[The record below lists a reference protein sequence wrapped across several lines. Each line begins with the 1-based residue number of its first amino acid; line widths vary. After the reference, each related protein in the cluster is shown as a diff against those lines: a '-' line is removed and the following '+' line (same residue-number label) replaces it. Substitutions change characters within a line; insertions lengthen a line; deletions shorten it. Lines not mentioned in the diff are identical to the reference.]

1 MMTSSTTMNAARLF
15 LTGSDGHQIYG
26 VLLNRPPPP
35 RQRDQPMA
43 GAGRRGRERP
53 RIGLPV
59 PIQASSTRFDSAQVS
74 CQHTARRPR
83 MQSRRARLSPVSNAH
98 SDPRLA
104 RAGPDTFISAPRDAA
119 GQSPRGAPWRSVL
132 RTEEKESYMYHE
144 SVGYKRTYITNKK
157 SGSAFFTIDFVKV
170 TKRRLC
176 NLA

>member
-53 RIGLPV
+53 RIGLLV
-59 PIQASSTRFDSAQVS
+59 PIQARSTRPS
-74 CQHTARRPR
+74 CRVLARHLGRVE
-83 MQSRRARLSPVSNAH
+83 SRRARLSRVSNAH

-170 TKRRLC
+170 TKR
-176 NLA
+176 

>member
-1 MMTSSTTMNAARLF
+1 MGSFSIAPRRLASA
-15 LTGSDGHQIYG
+15 TNRWRERAGEDG
-26 VLLNRPPPP
+26 N
-35 RQRDQPMA
+35 DQESAFWSPSKP
-43 GAGRRGRERP
+43 GRRD
-53 RIGLPV
+53 
-59 PIQASSTRFDSAQVS
+59 STRPKCLASTRHDGQWPS
-74 CQHTARRPR
+74 CRVLASHLGRVE
-83 MQSRRARLSPVSNAH
+83 SRRARLSRVSNAH

-104 RAGPDTFISAPRDAA
+104 RAGPDTFISAPRGAA

>member
-43 GAGRRGRERP
+43 GAGRRGWERP
-53 RIGLPV
+53 RIGLLV
-59 PIQASSTRFDSAQVS
+59 PIQASWPS
-74 CQHTARRPR
+74 CRVLARHLGRAE
-83 MQSRRARLSPVSNAH
+83 SRRARLSRVSNAH

-144 SVGYKRTYITNKK
+144 SLGYKRTYITNKK

>member
-1 MMTSSTTMNAARLF
+1 MNAARLF

-53 RIGLPV
+53 RIGLLV
-59 PIQASSTRFDSAQVS
+59 PIQARSTRFDSAQVS
-74 CQHTARRPR
+74 CHWPSCRVLARHLGRAE
-83 MQSRRARLSPVSNAH
+83 SRRARLSRVSNAH

>member
-1 MMTSSTTMNAARLF
+1 MTGTKYMGSFSIAPRRLASA
-15 LTGSDGHQIYG
+15 T
-26 VLLNRPPPP
+26 NRW
-35 RQRDQPMA
+35 RERAGEEGNDQESAFWSPSKP
-43 GAGRRGRERP
+43 GRRD
-53 RIGLPV
+53 
-59 PIQASSTRFDSAQVS
+59 STRPKCLASTRHDG
-74 CQHTARRPR
+74 
-83 MQSRRARLSPVSNAH
+83 LVSNAH

-144 SVGYKRTYITNKK
+144 SVGYKRTYITNSKL
-157 SGSAFFTIDFVKV
+157 GSAFFTIDFVKV